1 MQFKSNNRY
10 RRKSTQGLRSLGD
23 SLPKIVRDKIIK
35 KSDTYAKLL
44 NNWDKLA
51 DNEIHKFCKPESIT
65 NIGDS
70 SIKILNIK
78 VTPGKEVDVE
88 YARDDIIKNIN
99 IFFGKKIVNKIKIK
113 KLFVCRNPKT

>member
-1 MQFKSNNRY
+1 MGKYSRFIFYNSGFNLRSTDIAASIGLNQFKNLDEFI
-10 RRKSTQGLRSLGD
+10 KQRS
-23 SLPKIVRDKIIK
+23 INRDKIIK

-99 IFFGKKIVNKIKIK
+99 IFI
-113 KLFVCRNPKT
+113 

>member
-1 MQFKSNNRY
+1 MIFKSNNRY

-51 DNEIHKFCKPESIT
+51 DNEIHKYCKPESIT

-113 KLFVCRNPKT
+113 K

>member
-88 YARDDIIKNIN
+88 YARNDIIKNIN

-113 KLFVCRNPKT
+113 K

>member
-51 DNEIHKFCKPESIT
+51 DNDSFELFWKDTIKEHVDQWSSLNTEIEFHLYEKKYLYLT
-65 NIGDS
+65 N
-70 SIKILNIK
+70 
-78 VTPGKEVDVE
+78 
-88 YARDDIIKNIN
+88 
-99 IFFGKKIVNKIKIK
+99 
-113 KLFVCRNPKT
+113 

>member
-113 KLFVCRNPKT
+113 K

>member
-23 SLPKIVRDKIIK
+23 SLPKIVKDKILK
-35 KSDTYAKLL
+35 KSDTYSKLL

-70 SIKILNIK
+70 SIKILNLK

-99 IFFGKKIVNKIKIK
+99 IFFKKKIVDKIKIK
-113 KLFVCRNPKT
+113 K

>member
-1 MQFKSNNRY
+1 MQYKSNNRY

-35 KSDTYAKLL
+35 KSDTYTKLL
-44 NNWDKLA
+44 NNWGKLA

-88 YARDDIIKNIN
+88 YARDDIIKKIN

-113 KLFVCRNPKT
+113 K

>member
-1 MQFKSNNRY
+1 MIFKSNNRY

-99 IFFGKKIVNKIKIK
+99 IFFGEKIVNKIKIK
-113 KLFVCRNPKT
+113 K

>member
-51 DNEIHKFCKPESIT
+51 NNEIHKFCKPESIT

-78 VTPGKEVDVE
+78 VTPGKEVDGE

-113 KLFVCRNPKT
+113 K

>member
-1 MQFKSNNRY
+1 MIFKSNNRY

-35 KSDTYAKLL
+35 KSNTYAKLL

-99 IFFGKKIVNKIKIK
+99 MFFGKKIVNKIKIK
-113 KLFVCRNPKT
+113 K

>member
-99 IFFGKKIVNKIKIK
+99 IFFKKKIVNKIKIK
-113 KLFVCRNPKT
+113 K

>member
-99 IFFGKKIVNKIKIK
+99 IFFGKEIVNKIKIK
-113 KLFVCRNPKT
+113 K

>member
-35 KSDTYAKLL
+35 KSNTYAKLL
-44 NNWDKLA
+44 NNWYKLA

-113 KLFVCRNPKT
+113 K

>member
-1 MQFKSNNRY
+1 MIFKSNNRY

-35 KSDTYAKLL
+35 KSDTYTKLL

-113 KLFVCRNPKT
+113 K

>member
-1 MQFKSNNRY
+1 MKFKSNNRY

-35 KSDTYAKLL
+35 KSDTYTKLL

-51 DNEIHKFCKPESIT
+51 DNEIHQFCKPESIT

-88 YARDDIIKNIN
+88 YARDDIIKKIN

-113 KLFVCRNPKT
+113 K

>member
-10 RRKSTQGLRSLGD
+10 RRKSTQGLRSLSD

-35 KSDTYAKLL
+35 KSDTYTKLL

-88 YARDDIIKNIN
+88 YARDDIIKSIN

-113 KLFVCRNPKT
+113 K

>member
-1 MQFKSNNRY
+1 MIFKSNNRY

-113 KLFVCRNPKT
+113 K

>member
-88 YARDDIIKNIN
+88 YARDDMIKKIN

-113 KLFVCRNPKT
+113 K

>member
-88 YARDDIIKNIN
+88 YARDDIIRNIN

-113 KLFVCRNPKT
+113 K

>member
-1 MQFKSNNRY
+1 MKFKSNNRY

-35 KSDTYAKLL
+35 KSDTYTKLL

-113 KLFVCRNPKT
+113 K

>member
-35 KSDTYAKLL
+35 KSDTYTKLL

-99 IFFGKKIVNKIKIK
+99 IFLGKKIVNKIKIK
-113 KLFVCRNPKT
+113 K

>member
-88 YARDDIIKNIN
+88 YARDDIIKNVN

-113 KLFVCRNPKT
+113 K

>member
-51 DNEIHKFCKPESIT
+51 NNEIHKYCKPESIT

-88 YARDDIIKNIN
+88 YARDDIIKNVN

-113 KLFVCRNPKT
+113 K

>member
-78 VTPGKEVDVE
+78 GTPGKEVDVE
-88 YARDDIIKNIN
+88 YARDDIIKNVN

-113 KLFVCRNPKT
+113 K

>member
-35 KSDTYAKLL
+35 KSNTYAKLL

-113 KLFVCRNPKT
+113 K

>member
-35 KSDTYAKLL
+35 KSDTYTKLL

-113 KLFVCRNPKT
+113 K

>member
-99 IFFGKKIVNKIKIK
+99 MFFGKKIVNKIKIK
-113 KLFVCRNPKT
+113 K

>member
-1 MQFKSNNRY
+1 MIFKSNNKY

-113 KLFVCRNPKT
+113 K

>member
-1 MQFKSNNRY
+1 MIFKSNNRY

-35 KSDTYAKLL
+35 KSDTYTKLL

-51 DNEIHKFCKPESIT
+51 DNKIHKFCKPESIT

-113 KLFVCRNPKT
+113 K

>member
-1 MQFKSNNRY
+1 MKFKSNNRY

-35 KSDTYAKLL
+35 KSDTYTKLL

-51 DNEIHKFCKPESIT
+51 NNEIHKFCKPESIT

-88 YARDDIIKNIN
+88 YDRDDIIRNIN

-113 KLFVCRNPKT
+113 K

>member
-35 KSDTYAKLL
+35 KSDTYTKLL

-88 YARDDIIKNIN
+88 YARDDIIRNIN

-113 KLFVCRNPKT
+113 K

>member
-99 IFFGKKIVNKIKIK
+99 ILFKKKIVDKIKIK
-113 KLFVCRNPKT
+113 K

>member
-1 MQFKSNNRY
+1 MIFKSNNRY

-23 SLPKIVRDKIIK
+23 SLPKIIRDKIIK

-113 KLFVCRNPKT
+113 K

>member
-1 MQFKSNNRY
+1 MIFKSNNRY

-88 YARDDIIKNIN
+88 YARDDIIKNVN

-113 KLFVCRNPKT
+113 K

>member
-23 SLPKIVRDKIIK
+23 SLPKIVRNKIIK

-113 KLFVCRNPKT
+113 K

>member
-35 KSDTYAKLL
+35 KSDTYTKLL

-99 IFFGKKIVNKIKIK
+99 IFFGKKIVDKIKIK
-113 KLFVCRNPKT
+113 K

>member
-10 RRKSTQGLRSLGD
+10 RRKSTQGLRSLGE

-113 KLFVCRNPKT
+113 K

>member
-99 IFFGKKIVNKIKIK
+99 IFFGKKIVNKIRIK
-113 KLFVCRNPKT
+113 K

>member
-23 SLPKIVRDKIIK
+23 SLPKIVRDKILK
-35 KSDTYAKLL
+35 NSDTYSKLL
-44 NNWDKLA
+44 NNWDKIA
-51 DNEIHKFCKPESIT
+51 DNDIHKFCKPESIT

-78 VTPGKEVDVE
+78 VTRGKEVDVE
-88 YARDDIIKNIN
+88 YARDGIIKKIN
-99 IFFGKKIVNKIKIK
+99 ALFKKKIVDKIKIK
-113 KLFVCRNPKT
+113 N